1 VESVDPPRMFAPL
14 EMFIDTLPGDV
25 GIQAIPSA
33 LNPSTTKDGEKVAS
47 CMGWEDMPA
56 KTFSNGS
63 TPYEL
68 VEIVA
73 FMKDFAGSSIV
84 SGLSKNYS

>member
-1 VESVDPPRMFAPL
+1 
-14 EMFIDTLPGDV
+14 
-25 GIQAIPSA
+25 
-33 LNPSTTKDGEKVAS
+33 
-47 CMGWEDMPA
+47 MGWEDMPA